1 MPDPFWERAPK
12 GKLHRPEGPEQEV
25 LANGMQCGDRI
36 TQIMQM
42 WYEAAG
48 LSITG
53 VHAEQFVNALRYPKD
68 LPTGI
73 GDVRTPIT
81 EATMFAQ
88 AEDVPIL
95 AWAIAPNPQHSGFSV
110 AVVVDMTE
118 RGQSNY
124 PECKVIQGTANELLP
139 RVIQEQYRI
148 TFNP

>member
-42 WYEAAG
+42 WHEAAG
-48 LSITG
+48 LPMYG
-53 VHAEQFVNALRYPKD
+53 QDAQDFMQRLKYPKD
-68 LPTGI
+68 LPAGT
-73 GDVRTPIT
+73 GDVRTPFT

-95 AWAIAPNPQHSGFSV
+95 AWSVAPSGNSV

-139 RVIQEQYRI
+139 QVIQEQYKI
-148 TFNP
+148 GFNP

>member
-12 GKLHRPEGPEQEV
+12 GRLHRPASPQQEV

-36 TQIMQM
+36 TRIMQM
-42 WYEAAG
+42 WWDAAG
-48 LSITG
+48 LPMTG
-53 VHAEQFVNALRYPKD
+53 VNAREFVDALKYPKD
-68 LPTGI
+68 LPTGT
-73 GDVRTPIT
+73 GDVRTPYT

-88 AEDVPIL
+88 AENVPIL
-95 AWAIAPNPQHSGFSV
+95 AWSVAPQGFSV

-139 RVIQEQYRI
+139 QVIQEQYRI
-148 TFNP
+148 GFNP

>member
-12 GKLHRPEGPEQEV
+12 GRLHRPEGPEQEV

-42 WYEAAG
+42 WYESAG
-48 LSITG
+48 LPIYG
-53 VHAEQFVNALRYPKD
+53 DNAREFMEALKYPVN
-68 LPTGI
+68 LPPGT
-73 GDVRTPIT
+73 GDVRTPFT

-95 AWAIAPNPQHSGFSV
+95 AWSVAPSGFTC

-118 RGQSNY
+118 RGQSSY
-124 PECKVIQGTANELLP
+124 PECKVIQGTLNELLP
-139 RVIQEQYRI
+139 RVIQEEYRLG
-148 TFNP
+148 FNP